1 MEKLHVSL
9 EGVND
14 LSFIIVFFF
23 LFTKQK
29 VRLSAANE
37 RFTHWLPLFF
47 GEREDYEVKV

>member
-23 LFTKQK
+23 LFVKLLDLHFIVLT
-29 VRLSAANE
+29 LSEEE
-37 RFTHWLPLFF
+37 R
-47 GEREDYEVKV
+47 